1 MNITVNTYLLEIK
14 KKIYFILGFLLLV
27 TVFHFSY
34 GKINKAKYN
43 LSFTVNLY
51 ELRVMYSMLDR
62 TFDRNS
68 LINNLLYNFEKKIAV
83 KFPPLKPLNC
93 HYTSDIIT
101 CEKVITNKD
110 GLNYAVFVEET
121 KENLSTTMRSSL
133 NNLFSVEMDF
143 IDSKIEA
150 LQLAVLAISKTY
162 EDIIKNINNN
172 TSEYP
177 IGAAEEIKMKQEESR
192 IVTEIQEYTFLK
204 KSLADFQTRSK
215 KIDIITT
222 ISKKK
227 TSSNFIIIIIGSLLL
242 ALIIVFLSIKEEKTQ

>member
-110 GLNYAVFVEET
+110 GPNYAVFVEET

-192 IVTEIQEYTFLK
+192 IVSEIQEYTFLK

>member
-1 MNITVNTYLLEIK
+1 MNITVKTYLLEVK

-110 GLNYAVFVEET
+110 GPNYAVFVEET

>member
-110 GLNYAVFVEET
+110 GLNYAVFVEEM